1 MSKTLSK
8 SSTENKRSNQEFGWK
23 EDEVNKSWKVK
34 YGESDDIKRLD
45 DNEKEKEKDWPNKA
59 ALD

>member
-8 SSTENKRSNQEFGWK
+8 SSPENKRSNQEFGWK

-34 YGESDDIKRLD
+34 YGESDIKRLD
-45 DNEKEKEKDWPNKA
+45 DNEKEKEKR
-59 ALD
+59 LTE